1 MPWNDASKPPRK
13 PGPWETPV
21 EGGRNDDGVGNKPR
35 RSRVEPPWGREAPS
49 AKPRDVRPSARRDEK
64 ALAPPPR
71 GPHLDEL
78 SRQLR
83 LRLAS
88 AALRPSDRRVRISVV
103 AGGAGL
109 IAVLWAMSGLYVVD
123 TDQSAVVSRF
133 GRSVGE
139 VGAGLHYHLPFPI
152 ESVRRLQTGEV
163 HRLDL
168 GADGGQGEAGQML
181 TRDGDLVDPAYTVE
195 WRIADVRGYLSG
207 LADPEATLRTLAG
220 GALRETIGQLALA
233 QVLAPGHG
241 QAGERARGLL
251 QASLE
256 RERAG
261 VTVVGL
267 EIRDVAPPE
276 AAQAGFRDMSA
287 AQADADVQA
296 RDAQA
301 YRNRVLAQAR
311 ADAAKL
317 VQTSQGY
324 LDQEVSEAKGEAAR
338 FTLMDA
344 QYRKAP
350 EATRDRLYTETMERV
365 LHNTNKVIL
374 PPSSPGAAPVVLPPE
389 LFHPRSS
396 DAAPAAQAAPSAS
409 ASTSAAG
416 PSA

>member
-21 EGGRNDDGVGNKPR
+21 EGERNDEGVGNKPK
-35 RSRVEPPWGREAPS
+35 RSRIEPPWGRDASS
-49 AKPRDVRPSARRDEK
+49 AKPGGVRPSARRDEK

-83 LRLAS
+83 LRLAN
-88 AALRPSDRRVRISVV
+88 AALRPSDRRVRISVLASGV
-103 AGGAGL
+103 GL
-109 IAVLWAMSGLYVVD
+109 IAAVWALSGLYVVD
-123 TDQSAVVSRF
+123 ADQSAVVSRF
-133 GRSVGE
+133 GRIVGE

-152 ESVRRLQTGEV
+152 ESVRWLETGEV

-168 GADGGQGEAGQML
+168 SADDGQGEAGQML

-207 LADPEATLRTLAG
+207 LADPEATLRTLAA
-220 GALRETIGQLALA
+220 GALRDTVGQLALS

-241 QAGERARGLL
+241 QAGERARALL

-256 RERAG
+256 RDRAG
-261 VTVVGL
+261 ITVVGL
-267 EIRDVAPPE
+267 EIRDMAPPE
-276 AAQAGFRDMSA
+276 AAQAGYRDVSA

-301 YRNRVLAQAR
+301 YRSRVLAQAR

-344 QYRKAP
+344 QYRKSP

-374 PPSSPGAAPVVLPPE
+374 PSSPASGGPVVLPPE
-389 LFHPRSS
+389 LFRPRSP
-396 DAAPAAQAAPSAS
+396 DAAPAAQAAPSAG
-409 ASTSAAG
+409 ASTSSAG